1 MATEA
6 RVASCDLQHRC
17 QGEAAPPGGLD
28 AEIMIEKPLLLRRR
42 ALQAHGIMGRDQG
55 GAMYFQNE
63 LKRSGISEWE
73 GWAIKHTAS
82 SFGQGRVA

>member
-1 MATEA
+1 M
-6 RVASCDLQHRC
+6 RC
-17 QGEAAPPGGLD
+17 
-28 AEIMIEKPLLLRRR
+28 

-73 GWAIKHTAS
+73 GWAIKHTTS